1 MRWAALVV
9 VLLVAGCGG
18 SGGGHAARQRVET
31 IPGDGAFPPVTVTV
45 SGPTAAACG
54 NAADTYASA
63 ARMFLAH
70 MGPQASYPADLYYLN
85 MRDALR
91 DFQVRGCSRALLGR
105 VLAARFTERQLKS
118 LLADLPNTMA
128 PVIRAGLAKLD
139 SAAAPP
145 AP

>member
-1 MRWAALVV
+1 MRWAVLGA
-9 VLLVAGCGG
+9 VLLLAGCGG
-18 SGGGHAARQRVET
+18 GGGGHTAKQRVET

-54 NAADTYASA
+54 NAADTYATQ
-63 ARMFLAH
+63 ARIFLAH

-91 DFQVRGCSRALLGR
+91 DFQVRGCPRSLLGR
-105 VLAARFTERQLKS
+105 LLAERFTERQLKA

-128 PVIRAGLAKLD
+128 PVIRAGLA
-139 SAAAPP
+139 AEG
-145 AP
+145 